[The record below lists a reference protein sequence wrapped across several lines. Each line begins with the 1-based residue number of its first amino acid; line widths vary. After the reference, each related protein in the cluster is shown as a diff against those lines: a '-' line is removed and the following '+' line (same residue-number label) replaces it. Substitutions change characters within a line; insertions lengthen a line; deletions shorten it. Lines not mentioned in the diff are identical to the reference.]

1 MSPAATQPYYAE
13 AHLVLFIRLTFRPA
27 PTLTMPLIVN
37 CPNGCQIR
45 IPINRSGRVV
55 RCPKCKSAIRI
66 PSFEKAFADLG
77 QVVEVAAKL
86 ATKKQ
91 TSGASTN
98 PIEPVSDQS
107 LPQETETPPSQPKIC
122 VSEEAASSVPQLP
135 TAPPEQV
142 ISNDQTN
149 FGDTDIGNTDL
160 EQLDPEIQRVVQSPP
175 RVPPVMHSRPWR
187 RVQPLTEAKPFGD
200 AVSIDIEVPQPPIS
214 QTISATPAIDS
225 DLATQ
230 NPASD
235 PASNHGK
242 ESAAEHVECSQ
253 NGESESSDLLT
264 DEVGAANE
272 SVSGIKPAAAASI
285 LDPPIEDLAD
295 VTEMASILTKPMA
308 SPEELETLPSK
319 AAVTKPPVINLDIAP
334 PSLESEVEKKSWE
347 QRLQDANADRKM
359 LTRFLAGCLL
369 LVAIVNIVPA
379 VYHWRSWALLAE
391 SMPLPRW
398 IYLQIFIGAIY
409 STYAVFLMQIND
421 WSALRSVSV
430 AMLLIA
436 FTFGIVSTGL
446 LIGSSFSS
454 LLGIPYSLNRQAG
467 IWCVAMLILAT
478 IMSYWAG
485 KESSNWRRA
494 ELLLQDILRQSN

>member
-1 MSPAATQPYYAE
+1 
-13 AHLVLFIRLTFRPA
+13 
-27 PTLTMPLIVN
+27 MPLIVN

-66 PSFEKAFADLG
+66 PSFEKAFSDLG
-77 QVVEVAAKL
+77 QVIEVAAKL

-91 TSGASTN
+91 TDGALLN
-98 PIEPVSDQS
+98 PIEPVSDHS
-107 LPQETETPPSQPKIC
+107 LHPETETPPGQTNIRASDD
-122 VSEEAASSVPQLP
+122 AASSVPRLP
-135 TAPPEQV
+135 TAPPEL
-142 ISNDQTN
+142 ILSSDQTN
-149 FGDTDIGNTDL
+149 FGDTDLGDTDL
-160 EQLDPEIQRVVQSPP
+160 EQLDPEIQRVIQSPP

-200 AVSIDIEVPQPPIS
+200 VVSIDIEVTQPPVS
-214 QTISATPAIDS
+214 QSTSVTPASDSNPATQNLIS
-225 DLATQ
+225 DLA
-230 NPASD
+230 
-235 PASNHGK
+235 SNQDK
-242 ESAAEHVECSQ
+242 ESIAERLERPQ
-253 NGESESSDLLT
+253 N
-264 DEVGAANE
+264 VE
-272 SVSGIKPAAAASI
+272 SVSAIESDATAAIADS
-285 LDPPIEDLAD
+285 PIEDFKDVAKLDPELAKP
-295 VTEMASILTKPMA
+295 TAS
-308 SPEELETLPSK
+308 SEELEALPSK
-319 AAVTKPPVINLDIAP
+319 TAVTKPPVINLDITP

-369 LVAIVNIVPA
+369 LVAVVNIVPA

-409 STYAVFLMQIND
+409 SIYAVFLMQIND

-485 KESSNWRRA
+485 KESANWRRA
-494 ELLLQDILRQSN
+494 ELLLQDILRQSS